1 MRTRILAFLCA
12 GASLALV
19 VAACSSS
26 NSSNGTGGSGTGG
39 SGTGG
44 SGTGGNSGSSGSGGA
59 TGGSGG
65 TAGSGGSSGGSGG
78 SSGGSGGSSGGSGGS
93 SGGSGGSGGSSSSL
107 PTIGGCTVF
116 TGNDDWNKD
125 ISGEGVDATW
135 TQRIQNIVGN
145 INIHPDYG
153 PPDYGIPINVVPA
166 SQAKLPIS
174 FDKSPNESDPGPY
187 PFPGPANVKI
197 EGGTATNCSGDCHV
211 IVVQQGACML
221 YEGWSCHYGSSGWVC
236 GSGAKWDLTKL
247 SYGQRKMGWT
257 SADAAGLPIMP
268 GLVRYAEVQA
278 GAINHAIRFTL
289 ECSMNKYVK
298 PATHFAAHG
307 SCGSNA
313 PPMGLRVRLKASY
326 DISGLTKGAQVVL
339 KAMKKYG
346 MILADN
352 SSPNGNFYFQ
362 GEVNPN
368 WKDADIS
375 ALKTVPASAFE
386 VVTLPPLQP

>member
-1 MRTRILAFLCA
+1 MRTRSLALVCA

-19 VAACSSS
+19 LAACSSS
-26 NSSNGTGGSGTGG
+26 NKSSNGSGGSGTGG
-39 SGTGG
+39 SATGGNGGSSTGG
-44 SGTGGNSGSSGSGGA
+44 SSGSSGSGGT

-78 SSGGSGGSSGGSGGS
+78 SSGGSGGSS
-93 SGGSGGSGGSSSSL
+93 SSL
-107 PTIGGCTVF
+107 PSIGGCTVF

-145 INIHPDYG
+145 INIHPDYK
-153 PPDYGIPINVVPA
+153 PPDYGIPINVVAA
-166 SQAKLPIS
+166 SQAKVPIT
-174 FDKSPNESDPGPY
+174 FDQYANESDPGPY
-187 PFPGPANVKI
+187 PFPSPSVAKI
-197 EGGTATNCSGDCHV
+197 EGGTPQSCSGDCHV
-211 IVVQQGACML
+211 LVVQQGTCML
-221 YEGWSCHYGSSGWVC
+221 YEGWACSYKSGGWVC
-236 GSGAKWDLTKL
+236 GNGATWDLTKL
-247 SYGQRKMGWT
+247 SYGQRPMGWT

-298 PATHFAAHG
+298 PATHVAAHG

-339 KAMKKYG
+339 EAMKKYG

-368 WKDADIS
+368 WKGADIS

-386 VVTLPPLQP
+386 VVTPPPLQP